1 MMITMLPDVVANT
14 VADRSNDT
22 LLFAPPSGDCRRD
35 RATPNNN
42 QKLVAPVQINI
53 VHNIPRLLA
62 VKSNQR
68 LVAKQQTLPSALRW
82 TVFRNPLQGLSSNA
96 PKSPKR
102 LFPLLGGPHQ
112 LSRDELPGFVIAT
125 AVREIAAD
133 FIQNNVEVSGRPLVK
148 LLHEKARNEMKTNTP
163 GEGQNVQAWA
173 ISPKSNSEL
182 VT

>member
-1 MMITMLPDVVANT
+1 MVITMLPDVVANT

-82 TVFRNPLQGLSSNA
+82 TVFQNPLQRVSSNA

-102 LFPLLGGPHQ
+102 LFPLLGGPQ
-112 LSRDELPGFVIAT
+112 
-125 AVREIAAD
+125 
-133 FIQNNVEVSGRPLVK
+133 
-148 LLHEKARNEMKTNTP
+148 
-163 GEGQNVQAWA
+163 
-173 ISPKSNSEL
+173 
-182 VT
+182 